1 MKEPRWVT
9 LSDALSFHGQL
20 LGRFGGLDG
29 VRDMGLLESAL
40 GRPRQ
45 LFAYGQP
52 TLHALAA
59 AYAHGI
65 VKNHPF
71 LDGNKRAGFI
81 CAAFFLE
88 YNGLEF
94 TASEESAVALTV
106 GLAAGEVG
114 EDGYAAWLKDNSRRP
129 RKAATTAQGKTAKG
143 KSKKGKS

>member
-1 MKEPRWVT
+1 VKEPVWLERDVVLAT
-9 LSDALSFHGQL
+9 QEIL
-20 LGRFGGLDG
+20 LARFGGLAG
-29 VRDMGLLESAL
+29 VRDPGLLDSAL

-52 TLHALAA
+52 SLFDLAA

-71 LDGNKRAGFI
+71 LDGNKRAGFL
-81 CAAFFLE
+81 AAYMFLGA
-88 YNGLEF
+88 NGLELE
-94 TASEESAVALTV
+94 ASEESAVALTV

-129 RKAATTAQGKTAKG
+129 RKAAATAKGKTAKA
-143 KSKKGKS
+143 KSQKGKP